1 MKTMWFTFLYID
13 IIPVGAVFS
22 FVGIII
28 YYVVDKYVLLRRS
41 CVKESISSDLSK
53 SMITVL

>member
-1 MKTMWFTFLYID
+1 MWFTFLYID